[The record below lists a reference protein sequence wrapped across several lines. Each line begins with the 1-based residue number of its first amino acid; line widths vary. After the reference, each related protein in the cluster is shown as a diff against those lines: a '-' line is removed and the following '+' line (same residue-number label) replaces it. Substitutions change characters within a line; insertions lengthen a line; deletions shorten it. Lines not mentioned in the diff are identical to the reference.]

1 MIDFPMSVK
10 PLMSLSASPP
20 LREEIEAETGH
31 AASLATVLW
40 NLTIASM
47 KASMCFQ
54 CGVSQLCDVY
64 HGNFLIQLVESA
76 VFQQSRVCRFQTSK
90 QEQKWPRH

>member
-10 PLMSLSASPP
+10 PSMSLSASPP
-20 LREEIEAETGH
+20 LREEIEAEKGH

>member
-1 MIDFPMSVK
+1 
-10 PLMSLSASPP
+10 MSLSASPP
-20 LREEIEAETGH
+20 LCEEIEAEKGH

-64 HGNFLIQLVESA
+64 HGLPWQF
-76 VFQQSRVCRFQTSK
+76 
-90 QEQKWPRH
+90 